1 MFEVFLILVVM
12 MFAFGQAHIPFVNGI
27 LWFLDDADGV
37 ETTWSFDTFLTT
49 MLLPLALILSS
60 LELYFLFSI

>member
-12 MFAFGQAHIPFVNGI
+12 MFAFGQAHIPFVNAI
-27 LWFLDDADGV
+27 LWFLDDADGI

>member
-60 LELYFLFSI
+60 LELYLLFSI